1 MIELGRNNMFLTFK
15 RGSGLAI
22 SSTLDFLELIGTNF
36 VYFHRDPKSTIGVKC
51 RKVKFQDNTDLC
63 NKVFENLFRCD
74 VLVFESNFIP
84 IPDIRKITTL
94 PIIVIACDSVLSK
107 FEKMDKI
114 YDFWID
120 YSLLSKRG
128 IFDLEDRDTSYMIND
143 VGEDVT
149 LSIHDLKKRW
159 IRDKKIDDLFDNSS
173 RI

>member
-114 YDFWID
+114 YDFWLSD
-120 YSLLSKRG
+120 SLIKGG
-128 IFDLEDRDTSYMIND
+128 ILGLEDRDTLYMITD
-143 VGEDVT
+143 VGEDT
-149 LSIHDLKKRW
+149 TSSIYDLKKRW